1 MVRRLPPLLRSL
13 AAGLLICAALP
24 PWGWW
29 PLAPVGIALWLAELG
44 GRSTSRRFAV
54 GYMVGVGWFAPS
66 TLWMWRLTAPGYVLA
81 VAVFWGLMGGAVS
94 AACPRDRRRL
104 LVLPALVVAFEWFHW
119 HAPFGGVPLSVLALT
134 QSRGPLLPAAR
145 VGGALLLGG
154 LVAVLGVAVY
164 LAFWERRWKESAA
177 TVAGVALLALVGV
190 AVPLGEPV
198 GTERIAA
205 VQGGGPQ
212 GTRFSQ
218 GDAAAAFNRSM
229 EATRKVQPPVDLV
242 VWPEDTVNI
251 DSKFENN
258 VWKAEI
264 AREAARLDAPVLV
277 GVVES
282 VGADRF
288 ANYVVVVNPDGS
300 LGDRYD
306 KNRRVP
312 FGEYVP
318 FRNLLEPIAAGTL
331 PPRDQVPGKGGA
343 TVETSAGPLAVAI
356 SWEVFFGRRVREGVR
371 GGGEIVVNPTNG
383 SSYWLTQ
390 VQTQQIATSALR
402 AVESGRWLVQT
413 APTGFSAFV
422 SPDGQVRQRT
432 DVSEQAVRYADVPR
446 LTATTP
452 AQALG
457 DLPALVLA
465 LGTLAGVGVWT
476 VRRRSDTTGTDTTGT
491 DATGTDSTDSVA
503 PDGDDP
509 GTSGSGS
516 PAAAADGAV
525 TPPAGA

>member
-1 MVRRLPPLLRSL
+1 MVRRFPPLARSL
-13 AAGLLICAALP
+13 AAGLLICFALP

-54 GYMVGVGWFAPS
+54 GYLVAVGWFAPS
-66 TLWMWRLTAPGYVLA
+66 TLWMWKLTAPGYVLS
-81 VAVFWGLMGGAVS
+81 VTVFWGLMLGAVS
-94 AACPRDRRRL
+94 VVCPRDRRRL

-134 QSRGPLLPAAR
+134 QGRGPLLPAAR
-145 VGGALLLGG
+145 VGGALLVGG
-154 LVAVLGVAVY
+154 LVAVLGVALY
-164 LAFWERRWKESAA
+164 LAAWERRWKESAA
-177 TVAGVALLALVGV
+177 VLAGVAVLALVGV

-198 GTERIAA
+198 GTERVAA

-212 GTRFSQ
+212 GTRFAQS
-218 GDAAAAFNRSM
+218 DVVSAFNRSM

-251 DSKFENN
+251 ESPFAVNA
-258 VWKAEI
+258 WKTDI
-264 AREAARLDAPVLV
+264 AREAARLDAPILV
-277 GVVES
+277 GVVEA
-282 VGADRF
+282 VGSDQF
-288 ANYVVVVNPDGS
+288 ANYAVVVNPDGS

-318 FRNLLEPIAAGTL
+318 FRNLLEPIAGDTL
-331 PPRDQVPGKGGA
+331 PARDQVPGKGGA
-343 TVETSAGPLAVAI
+343 TVESTAGPLAVAI
-356 SWEVFFGRRVREGVR
+356 SWEIFFGRRVREGVR
-371 GGGEIVVNPTNG
+371 GGGQIVVNPTNG

-390 VQTQQIATSALR
+390 VQTQQLATSALR
-402 AVESGRWLVQT
+402 AVESGRWLVQA
-413 APTGFSAFV
+413 APTGFTAV
-422 SPDGQVRQRT
+422 IGPDGRVRQRT
-432 DVSEQAVRYADVPR
+432 RISEQAVLYADVPR

-457 DLPALVLA
+457 DLPALVVA
-465 LGTLAGVGVWT
+465 LGTLAGVAVWS
-476 VRRRSDTTGTDTTGT
+476 VRRRSAVDRPGPEAESDGPTG
-491 DATGTDSTDSVA
+491 
-503 PDGDDP
+503 PDEQDDQLEP
-509 GTSGSGS
+509 
-516 PAAAADGAV
+516 V

>member
-1 MVRRLPPLLRSL
+1 
-13 AAGLLICAALP
+13 
-24 PWGWW
+24 
-29 PLAPVGIALWLAELG
+29 
-44 GRSTSRRFAV
+44 
-54 GYMVGVGWFAPS
+54 
-66 TLWMWRLTAPGYVLA
+66 
-81 VAVFWGLMGGAVS
+81 
-94 AACPRDRRRL
+94 
-104 LVLPALVVAFEWFHW
+104 
-119 HAPFGGVPLSVLALT
+119 
-134 QSRGPLLPAAR
+134 
-145 VGGALLLGG
+145 
-154 LVAVLGVAVY
+154 
-164 LAFWERRWKESAA
+164 
-177 TVAGVALLALVGV
+177 
-190 AVPLGEPV
+190 
-198 GTERIAA
+198 
-205 VQGGGPQ
+205 
-212 GTRFSQ
+212 
-218 GDAAAAFNRSM
+218 
-229 EATRKVQPPVDLV
+229 VQPPVDLV

-491 DATGTDSTDSVA
+491 DATGTDSTDPDA

>member
-1 MVRRLPPLLRSL
+1 MVRRVPPLARSL
-13 AAGLLICAALP
+13 AAGLLICFALP

-54 GYMVGVGWFAPS
+54 GYMVAVGWFAPS
-66 TLWMWRLTAPGYVLA
+66 TLWMWKLTAPGYVLS
-81 VAVFWGLMGGAVS
+81 VTVFWGLMVGAVS

-134 QSRGPLLPAAR
+134 QGRGPLLPAAR
-145 VGGALLLGG
+145 VGGALLVGG
-154 LVAVLGVAVY
+154 LVAVLGVALY
-164 LAFWERRWKESAA
+164 LAAWERRWKESAA
-177 TVAGVALLALVGV
+177 VVAGVAVLALAGT
-190 AVPLGEPV
+190 AVPLGRPV
-198 GTERIAA
+198 RTERVAA

-212 GTRFSQ
+212 GTRFAQS
-218 GDAAAAFNRSM
+218 DVVSAFNRSM

-251 DSKFENN
+251 ESPFAVNA
-258 VWKAEI
+258 WKTDI
-264 AREAARLDAPVLV
+264 AREAARLDAPILV
-277 GVVES
+277 GVVEA
-282 VGADRF
+282 VGTDQF
-288 ANYVVVVNPDGS
+288 ANYAVVVNPDGT

-318 FRNLLEPIAAGTL
+318 FRNLLEPIAGNTL
-331 PPRDQVPGKGGA
+331 PARDQVPGTGGA

-390 VQTQQIATSALR
+390 VQTQQLATSALR
-402 AVESGRWLVQT
+402 AVESGRWLVQA
-413 APTGFSAFV
+413 APTGFTAV
-422 SPDGQVRQRT
+422 IGPDGRIRQRT
-432 DVSEQAVRYADVPR
+432 NISEQAVLYADVPR
-446 LTATTP
+446 LTAMTP

-465 LGTLAGVGVWT
+465 LGTLAGVAVWSL
-476 VRRRSDTTGTDTTGT
+476 RRRSTVDG
-491 DATGTDSTDSVA
+491 VEPE
-503 PDGDDP
+503 PDGPTGPDDQLEP
-509 GTSGSGS
+509 
-516 PAAAADGAV
+516 V